1 MKKLIATLLNTEI
14 QSVDKKTITVMVFD
28 IIAIIGGLV
37 FVSWGLYEH
46 PYSLAYTN
54 SGAAL
59 LGLGI
64 MTKVWK
70 KEFHKKN

>member
-1 MKKLIATLLNTEI
+1 MKKLIATLLNIDTENI
-14 QSVDKKTITVMVFD
+14 DKKTITVIAFD

-70 KEFHKKN
+70 KEFQKKN

>member
-1 MKKLIATLLNTEI
+1 MKKLIATLLSTDIE
-14 QSVDKKTITVMVFD
+14 SVDKKAITVMVFD
-28 IIAIIGGLV
+28 IIAIIGGLIL
-37 FVSWGLYEH
+37 VSWGLYEH

-70 KEFHKKN
+70 KEFNKKN